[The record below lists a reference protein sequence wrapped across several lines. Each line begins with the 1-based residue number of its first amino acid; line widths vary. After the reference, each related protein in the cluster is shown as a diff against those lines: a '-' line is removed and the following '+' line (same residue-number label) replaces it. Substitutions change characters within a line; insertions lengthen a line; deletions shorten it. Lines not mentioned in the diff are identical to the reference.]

1 MEWSLFISL
10 PKFQENSVRFLTHTM
25 ASSTKKWNLSLT
37 SLQDIWNKLFFSN
50 FLNTLPF
57 SSTNFHGEIH
67 ITLLQSKIFFLFTVD
82 YFISPSSDM
91 RQIRTYSSHS
101 IRRWYLLV
109 QNNGQSS
116 RRGNIDRCRQ
126 VPALY
131 KSRFLPSERNYYTYC
146 QLTLQFLENR
156 KLH

>member
-67 ITLLQSKIFFLFTVD
+67 ITLLQSKIFFLFTVY
-82 YFISPSSDM
+82 YFISLSSNLI
-91 RQIRTYSSHS
+91 QIRMYSWHHS
-101 IRRWYLLV
+101 TLHWYLLV
-109 QNNGQSS
+109 QIYGQSNG
-116 RRGNIDRCRQ
+116 RGKYIAVNK
-126 VPALY
+126 Y
-131 KSRFLPSERNYYTYC
+131 LPSVIIGP
-146 QLTLQFLENR
+146 LKIKVSANR